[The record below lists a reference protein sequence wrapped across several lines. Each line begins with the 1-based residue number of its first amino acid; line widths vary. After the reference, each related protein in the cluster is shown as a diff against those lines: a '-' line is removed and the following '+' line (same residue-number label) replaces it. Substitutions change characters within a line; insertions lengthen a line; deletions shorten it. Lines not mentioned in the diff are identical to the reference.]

1 MQRCCVCCYVLLSS
15 LALHLNC
22 SQYSIPQAINNLFQ
36 SHSMNNYRLLYHAT
50 LSLENQQS
58 VETSEVCNLSSS
70 SVCSR
75 LSTAGKAAGKHPQ
88 RKATNNSSAASI
100 ATHRSTKTNGTRG
113 TKSSYTASVVT
124 HHSTKT
130 TRTNDTDMHKHVRK
144 TLRSIAQNDINTTEV
159 TLNGASFQQQETMVV
174 LAMSLANNTHIRIL
188 HLHDCQINDLG
199 ANLLAFSLRRNTSI
213 EQLWLNGNN
222 IGDIGAEAIA
232 NALHANRT
240 LKTIGLRNN
249 VIGDHGGKRIRD
261 SLKQNRVITDV
272 FLRGNQISDKTTC
285 DIYCYCERNSH
296 EKLVKKRNT
305 SSLIS
310 RSSTRAGGKKVQ
322 TNKLLSIQEQLPSVQ
337 WSGMRRTV
345 ARKRN
350 SIVAPCA

>member
-1 MQRCCVCCYVLLSS
+1 
-15 LALHLNC
+15 
-22 SQYSIPQAINNLFQ
+22 
-36 SHSMNNYRLLYHAT
+36 MNNYQQLYHAA

-58 VETSEVCNLSSS
+58 EKTTEAYKLSSSS

-75 LSTAGKAAGKHPQ
+75 RSTAGKAADKQLQ
-88 RKATNNSSAASI
+88 RGATNSSSNGSIPKHQSTRTRGTDSSCTASI
-100 ATHRSTKTNGTRG
+100 VTHRSTKTTR
-113 TKSSYTASVVT
+113 TTD
-124 HHSTKT
+124 TKT
-130 TRTNDTDMHKHVRK
+130 RHLRK
-144 TLRSIAQNDINTTEV
+144 TLRYIAQNDINTTEA
-159 TLNGASFQQQETMVV
+159 TLNGSSFQRQETMVF
-174 LAMSLANNTHIRIL
+174 LAMSLANNTHLRIL

-199 ANLLAFSLRRNTSI
+199 ANLLAYSLQRNASI
-213 EQLWLNGNN
+213 EQLWLNGNS

-232 NALHANRT
+232 NALYTNRT
-240 LKTIGLRNN
+240 LKTIGLSKNA
-249 VIGDHGGKRIRD
+249 IGDHGGKRIRD

-272 FLRGNQISDKTTC
+272 FLRGNQISDRTSC

-296 EKLVKKRNT
+296 ENLVKKRNT

-310 RSSTRAGGKKVQ
+310 VSSKKAVARKVQ
-322 TNKLLSIQEQLPSVQ
+322 TNKLQSIQEQLPSVQ